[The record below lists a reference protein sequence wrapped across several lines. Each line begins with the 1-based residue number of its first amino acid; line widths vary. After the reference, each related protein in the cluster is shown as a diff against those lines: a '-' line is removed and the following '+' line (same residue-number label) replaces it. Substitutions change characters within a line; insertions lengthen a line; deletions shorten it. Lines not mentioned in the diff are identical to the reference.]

1 MKSIRLSKFGKGIK
15 ESAALSFG
23 LSALS
28 LCDKSCQMLKRGFC
42 YAERPERMYKGYYDK
57 LIRNRRTK
65 PENLINEASLEVD
78 KLNLKWFR
86 FSVSGSLPLSVTG
99 EFKKAFRALCEKLVS
114 RGILIHCP
122 VETYAKA
129 KLYRSILVGL
139 PIVVRRTIQNKRN
152 LFKFKDKAAYVVGEK
167 PGVHNL
173 ELANELAKKLRTNK
187 SVVVCPAV
195 FKNKFGEKSKCG
207 KCTACASDK
216 VDLILYPLH

>member
-1 MKSIRLSKFGKGIK
+1 MKRISRFGKGIK

-42 YAERPERMYKGYYDK
+42 YAERPEKQYKNYYNK

-65 PENLINEASLEVD
+65 PENLIAEASLELD

-99 EFKKAFRALCEKLVS
+99 EFKKGFRLLCEKLINKGV
-114 RGILIHCP
+114 LIHCP

-139 PIVVRRTIQNKRN
+139 PIVVRRTIQTKRN
-152 LFKFKDKAAYVVGEK
+152 LFKFKDRAAFVVGEK

-173 ELANELAKKLRTNK
+173 ELANELAKKLRANK

>member
-1 MKSIRLSKFGKGIK
+1 MTRISRFGKGIK

-28 LCDKSCQMLKRGFC
+28 LCDKSCQMLKKGFC
-42 YAERPERMYKGYYDK
+42 YAERPEKQYKNYYNK

-65 PENLINEASLEVD
+65 PENLIDEASLEVD
-78 KLNLKWFR
+78 KLPLKWFR
-86 FSVSGSLPLSVTG
+86 FSVSGSLPLKASRA
-99 EFKKAFRALCEKLVS
+99 FKKQFRLFCEKLVS
-114 RGILIHCP
+114 KGVLIHCP

-129 KLYRSILVGL
+129 KLYRSILAGL
-139 PIVVRRTIQNKRN
+139 PIVVRRTIQTKRG
-152 LFKFKDKAAYVVGEK
+152 LSKFKDKVAFVVGER

-173 ELANELAKKLRTNK
+173 ELAYELAKKKRKDGK